1 MGEVESYNDNVKMMM
16 GDYQNAIWKMA
27 WPLILSMLITSS
39 YNLGDGI
46 LVSLLGTDAFAA
58 VGFVT
63 PLFMIITGI
72 ANGLGAGAS
81 SFIAQKIGAKDKKG
95 ADLGAGQSIFISILI
110 SLIFTALILP
120 FQESILLSFGAFK
133 VIELSLEYSTVL
145 IVGVIFLITS
155 SILTGILRAEGDV
168 KRPLYVLAATTV
180 LNTFLDYIFIMP
192 WGFNLGV
199 SGVAIGTV
207 IASGVATIIFLYWLT
222 IKNDTYVTV
231 KIKYLKPK
239 WNILKGI
246 LIVGIPASLEMFCSA
261 AMVIIINSVLVMISG
276 HSAVAAYSAGMRIIL
291 FAMVPTLGLS
301 MASISVSASS
311 YGAGLY
317 DRVRNVFLF
326 SLKLGFIL
334 SVIIGI
340 IIFIFAPQLSSL
352 YHLSA
357 QTKILS
363 RLVAI
368 MLKIYLIFFIATP
381 IGMISGAFFQ
391 SLGKGPISLALTI
404 IREFILSTVCMLFFA
419 FVLEMDVIGVFLG
432 LVIGKLLGAV
442 IAFLYANYY
451 SKNLIKKMDKD
462 KSNNT

>member
-46 LVSLLGTDAFAA
+46 LVSFLGTDAFAA

-63 PLFMIITGI
+63 PLFMIVTGI
-72 ANGLGAGAS
+72 ANCLGAGAS
-81 SFIAQKIGAKDKKG
+81 SFIAQRIGAKDKTG
-95 ADLGAGQSIFISILI
+95 ADLGAGQSIIISILI
-110 SLIFTALILP
+110 SLIFTAIILP

-168 KRPLYVLAATTV
+168 KRPLYVLAATAV

-199 SGVAIGTV
+199 SGVALGTV

-246 LIVGIPASLEMFCSA
+246 LIVGIPASLEMF
-261 AMVIIINSVLVMISG
+261 VV
-276 HSAVAAYSAGMRIIL
+276 
-291 FAMVPTLGLS
+291 
-301 MASISVSASS
+301 
-311 YGAGLY
+311 
-317 DRVRNVFLF
+317 
-326 SLKLGFIL
+326 
-334 SVIIGI
+334 
-340 IIFIFAPQLSSL
+340 Q
-352 YHLSA
+352 
-357 QTKILS
+357 QW
-363 RLVAI
+363 
-368 MLKIYLIFFIATP
+368 
-381 IGMISGAFFQ
+381 
-391 SLGKGPISLALTI
+391 
-404 IREFILSTVCMLFFA
+404 
-419 FVLEMDVIGVFLG
+419 
-432 LVIGKLLGAV
+432 
-442 IAFLYANYY
+442 
-451 SKNLIKKMDKD
+451 
-462 KSNNT
+462 